1 MIIIARG
8 KLECKLLDSC
18 QEQHPTFDLADDILI
33 YEAFSKGALLS
44 RIWRH
49 KFYAS
54 LAATKSV
61 TYAGDEASMI
71 VSVVV
76 HSGE

>member
-18 QEQHPTFDLADDILI
+18 QEQHPTFDLAEDILI

-44 RIWRH
+44 QI
-49 KFYAS
+49 
-54 LAATKSV
+54 LAL
-61 TYAGDEASMI
+61 EA
-71 VSVVV
+71 
-76 HSGE
+76 